1 MLILGVNIGETL
13 DKRYDVYGYTGQ
25 GVFSN
30 VIRARDTARAGQE
43 VAVKIIRNNEL
54 MRVIPTKVITN
65 TVGCWLYLPRNA
77 LFLQAED
84 GFERV
89 GVPQEVE

>member
-1 MLILGVNIGETL
+1 MNCHHLGVNIGETL
-13 DKRYDVYGYTGQ
+13 DKRYDVYGYTGH

-54 MRVIPTKVITN
+54 M
-65 TVGCWLYLPRNA
+65 
-77 LFLQAED
+77 
-84 GFERV
+84 
-89 GVPQEVE
+89 

>member
-1 MLILGVNIGETL
+1 MYLRRLSDLRGLVIDLIVLQISGLCGYLGVNIGEIL

-30 VIRARDTARAGQE
+30 VVRARDTARAGQE

-54 MRVIPTKVITN
+54 M
-65 TVGCWLYLPRNA
+65 
-77 LFLQAED
+77 
-84 GFERV
+84 
-89 GVPQEVE
+89 

>member
-1 MLILGVNIGETL
+1 MLLLGVNIGETL

-54 MRVIPTKVITN
+54 MSVALLFV
-65 TVGCWLYLPRNA
+65 
-77 LFLQAED
+77 LFLQM
-84 GFERV
+84 FSPV
-89 GVPQEVE
+89 